1 MGSIRK
7 ESNRPAEITQT
18 SQDQIIFPGFVYNN
32 QDPMQLGRLRV
43 MPIGKTYQDIIGGVE
58 NWDEEKMAWTSKD
71 PILYLPLLPFFI
83 SVRPK
88 NDEYVHIIIQNKSFP
103 TANQFYVSGVFSSPL
118 SSQFETSLGAS
129 TFLASGDR
137 NKRSPSI
144 KNADGTFK
152 KKDSKGVFPEI
163 EDIAILGRFSTDL
176 VLKDDEVLLRA
187 GKVKRLYPTEL
198 PIGNPNRAFLQ
209 LSRFGEKKV
218 PQIPQTQFRLETL
231 TPNVKKVIMWNILNL
246 DNAENSF
253 TGDVGLYNITVGS
266 NINTGNF
273 DKESVIN
280 FVKDV
285 DFTGP
290 VESLRFVGK
299 TFMDVKNTIN
309 EFITGVLNSFED
321 YPYEFNN
328 IINVAPEN
336 LYPLVVTPSRQTLDQ
351 SIQFKSFQIDDE
363 EDVQNIDIQGLKE
376 DAIQFKNFMLF
387 MGAITPGFFSLKRG
401 FFTIWGMNEKN
412 PIMFAPTKPKFEI
425 INPFKY
431 FRNQDITYA
440 TLGAQ
445 KLYLLSHDSDGP
457 KGKISLTDT
466 LYGINQDNFVGSA
479 KRKGIESL
487 TYPMVRGD
495 KLMELLQKIM
505 NYVAGHVHS
514 ISTLPPIPISTGSGQ
529 STSEIFQILADAE
542 NQILNQNIRLN

>member
-7 ESNRPAEITQT
+7 QSNSPVEFTQT

-32 QDPMQLGRLRV
+32 QDPMLLGRLRV
-43 MPIGKTYQDIIGGVE
+43 IPEGKVYQDIIGSVE
-58 NWDEEKMAWTSKD
+58 NWDETKDAWTSKD
-71 PILYLPLLPFFI
+71 PLLYLPLLPFFL

-88 NDEYVHIIIQNKSFP
+88 TDEYVHIILQNKSFQN
-103 TANQFYVSGVFSSPL
+103 ANQFYIPGVFSSPMSSVFENFQGSKKFL
-118 SSQFETSLGAS
+118 SA
-129 TFLASGDR
+129 GDR
-137 NKRSPSI
+137 IQQTVPI
-144 KNADGTFK
+144 KNADGTYK
-152 KKDSKGVFPEI
+152 KQESKGVFPET

-176 VLKDDEVLLRA
+176 VLKENEVLLRA
-187 GKVKRLYPTEL
+187 GKVKNLSPSKL
-198 PIGNPNRAFLQ
+198 PVGNPNRAFLQ

-218 PQIPQTQFRLETL
+218 PQIPQTQFRLETEIKS
-231 TPNVKKVIMWNILNL
+231 VKKIIIWNILNL

-253 TGDVGLYNITVGS
+253 TGDVGLYNVKFS
-266 NINTGNF
+266 KDVNTNNF
-273 DKESVIN
+273 DKETIMELSDGI
-280 FVKDV
+280 
-285 DFTGP
+285 DFSGP

-299 TFMDVKNTIN
+299 TFKDAKDTIN
-309 EFITGVLNSFED
+309 QFILGVISNFD
-321 YPYEFNN
+321 NYPYPYNN
-328 IINVAPEN
+328 KQNVTPESI
-336 LYPLVVTPSRQTLDQ
+336 YPLVVTPSKQTLQQ
-351 SIQFKSFQIDDE
+351 SIQFKSFQLEDD
-363 EDVQNIDIQGLKE
+363 QNPQNVDIQGLKE
-376 DAIQFKNFMLF
+376 DSNQFKNFLLF
-387 MGAITPGFFSLKRG
+387 MGGITPGLLSVKRG
-401 FFTIWGMNEKN
+401 FFIIWGMNDGN
-412 PIMFAPTKPKFEI
+412 PIVYPLTKPKFEI

-431 FRNQDITYA
+431 LRNQDVTYA

-445 KLYLLSHDSDGP
+445 KLYLLSHDSEGP

-466 LYGINQDNFVGSA
+466 LYGINQDNFVGTA

-529 STSEIFQILADAE
+529 NTAEIFQILADAE

>member
-118 SSQFETSLGAS
+118 SSQFENSLGAS

-218 PQIPQTQFRLETL
+218 PQIPQKQFRLETL

-336 LYPLVVTPSRQTLDQ
+336 LYPLVVTPSKQTLDQ

-529 STSEIFQILADAE
+529 NTAEIFQILADAE

>member
-7 ESNRPAEITQT
+7 QSSTPKEFTQT

-32 QDPMQLGRLRV
+32 QDPMMLGRLRV
-43 MPIGKTYQDIIGGVE
+43 IPEGKVYQDIIGSVE
-58 NWDEEKMAWTSKD
+58 NWDETKDAWTSKD
-71 PILYLPLLPFFI
+71 PLLYLPLLPFFL

-88 NDEYVHIIIQNKSFP
+88 TDEYVHIILQNKSFQN
-103 TANQFYVSGVFSSPL
+103 TNQFYIPGVFSSPM
-118 SSQFETSLGAS
+118 SSVFENFQGSKK
-129 TFLASGDR
+129 FLAAGDR
-137 NKRSPSI
+137 IQQTVPV
-144 KNADGTFK
+144 KNADGTYK
-152 KKDSKGVFPEI
+152 KQESKGVFPET
-163 EDIAILGRFSTDL
+163 EDIAILGRFSADL
-176 VLKDDEVLLRA
+176 VLKENEVLLRA
-187 GKVKRLYPTEL
+187 GKVKNLSPSKL
-198 PIGNPNRAFLQ
+198 PVGNPNRAFLQ

-218 PQIPQTQFRLETL
+218 PQIPQVQFRLETL
-231 TPNVKKVIMWNILNL
+231 SPEVKKIIIWNILNL
-246 DNAENSF
+246 DNSENSF
-253 TGDVGLYNITVGS
+253 TGDVGLYNIKVGS
-266 NINTGNF
+266 NINTDNF
-273 DKESVIN
+273 DKESIMN
-280 FVKDV
+280 FANGI

-299 TFMDVKNTIN
+299 TFKDAKDTIN
-309 EFITGVLNSFED
+309 EFIVGVLNKFEG
-321 YPYEFNN
+321 YPHQFNN

-336 LYPLVVTPSRQTLDQ
+336 LYPLVVTPSKQTLEQ
-351 SIQFKSFQIDDE
+351 SIQFKSFQIEDD
-363 EDVQNIDIQGLKE
+363 QNPQNVDIQGLKE
-376 DAIQFKNFMLF
+376 DAIQFKNFLLF
-387 MGAITPGFFSLKRG
+387 MGGITPGFLSLKRG

-412 PIMFAPTKPKFEI
+412 PIMFPPTKPKLET

-431 FRNQDITYA
+431 LRNQDITYA

-445 KLYLLSHDSDGP
+445 KLYLLSHDSEGP

>member
-7 ESNRPAEITQT
+7 QSSTPKEFTQT

-32 QDPMQLGRLRV
+32 QDPMMLGRLRV
-43 MPIGKTYQDIIGGVE
+43 IPEGKVYQDIIGSVE
-58 NWDEEKMAWTSKD
+58 NWDENKDAWTSKD
-71 PILYLPLLPFFI
+71 PLLFLPLLPFFL

-88 NDEYVHIIIQNKSFP
+88 TDEYVHIILQNKSFQN
-103 TANQFYVSGVFSSPL
+103 TNQFYIPGVFSSPM
-118 SSQFETSLGAS
+118 SSVFENFQGSKK
-129 TFLASGDR
+129 FLASGDR
-137 NKRSPSI
+137 IQQTVPV
-144 KNADGTFK
+144 KNADGTYK
-152 KKDSKGVFPEI
+152 KQESKGVFPET

-176 VLKDDEVLLRA
+176 VLKENEVLLRA
-187 GKVKRLYPTEL
+187 GKVKNLSPSKL
-198 PIGNPNRAFLQ
+198 PVGNPNRAFLQ

-218 PQIPQTQFRLETL
+218 PQIPQAQFRLETL
-231 TPNVKKVIMWNILNL
+231 SPEVKKIIIWNILNL
-246 DNAENSF
+246 DNTENSF
-253 TGDVGLYNITVGS
+253 TGDVGLYNIKVGS
-266 NINTGNF
+266 NINTNNF
-273 DKESVIN
+273 DKESIMN
-280 FVKDV
+280 FANGI

-299 TFMDVKNTIN
+299 TFKDAKDTIN
-309 EFITGVLNSFED
+309 EFIVGVLNRFEG
-321 YPYEFNN
+321 YPHQFNN

-336 LYPLVVTPSRQTLDQ
+336 LYPLVVTPSKQTLEQ
-351 SIQFKSFQIDDE
+351 SIQFKSFQIEDE
-363 EDVQNIDIQGLKE
+363 QDIQNVDVQGLKE
-376 DAIQFKNFMLF
+376 DAIQFKNFLLF
-387 MGAITPGFFSLKRG
+387 MGGITPGFLSVKRG

-412 PIMFAPTKPKFEI
+412 PIMFPPTKPKFET

-431 FRNQDITYA
+431 LRNQDITYA

-445 KLYLLSHDSDGP
+445 KLYLLSHDSEGP

-466 LYGINQDNFVGSA
+466 LYGINQDYFVGSA